1 MYNIEKILEDW
12 KSETEIDQLKLDES
26 SRDTAKLHAK
36 YLEMLTKSKLEKRYF
51 EAQLEML
58 QSKKYRYYMGRMSVD
73 EVQRLGWDPDPTDGV
88 KIMKGEVEHYFKED
102 KDLQDLSAK
111 IDLVVEIISTLTEIM
126 DTLKWRHQT
135 IRNIIE
141 WHKFTSGV

>member
-12 KSETEIDQLKLDES
+12 KQETEIDQLQLDES
-26 SRDTAKLHAK
+26 SRDSAKLHGK

-51 EAQLEML
+51 ESQLEIL

-73 EVQRLGWDPDPTDGV
+73 EVKRLGWNPDPTDGI
-88 KIMKGEVEHYFKED
+88 KILKGEVEHYFKED
-102 KDLQDLSAK
+102 SDLQELSAK
-111 IDLVVEIISTLTEIM
+111 IDLVDEIIATLSEIM

-141 WHKFTSGV
+141 WTKFTNGV